1 VTPNRNLSDIQQV
14 FNFLAN
20 CLSINCEEGI
30 HKWHTKNELN
40 HVKSRKENKV
50 PETLELLLNEH

>member
-1 VTPNRNLSDIQQV
+1 MTRNRNLSDIQQV

-20 CLSINCEEGI
+20 CLSINCDEGI
-30 HKWHTKNELN
+30 HRWHTKKELN
-40 HVKSRKENKV
+40 HVKSRKKNKV